1 MWLRV
6 GFLALAAAVTGLAV
20 FLIVTVPAIIPGS
33 ALPAYSPDVG
43 NGQMVFNAGG
53 CSACHAAAGQD
64 RTMLGGGLAIPSPFG
79 TFYAPNISP
88 DANDGIGGW
97 SEADFVTALKRGTSP
112 AGTHYFPAFPYGS
125 YQRVGIEDIRDLFAY
140 IKTLPPVPGR
150 IRDHDLSF
158 PFNVRRLVGGWK
170 FLFLDRQPLSP
181 DAARSA
187 EWNRSAYLVNG
198 LGHCAECHSPAI
210 FSAALWPRND
220 LPVDRTRKARDGYRT
235 SRKRACAPGR
245 KRTSPLS
252 LRQVNYQMAILPE
265 VRWFASSRIFRNWAT
280 TIAQQW
286 RSISSR
292 CLPSMARHLRKSD
305 RCTVIAD
312 CRRAGI
318 RRLACRSSHAGPGQS
333 RNRSSCGEDQ

>member
-1 MWLRV
+1 
-6 GFLALAAAVTGLAV
+6 
-20 FLIVTVPAIIPGS
+20 
-33 ALPAYSPDVG
+33 
-43 NGQMVFNAGG
+43 
-53 CSACHAAAGQD
+53 
-64 RTMLGGGLAIPSPFG
+64 MLGGGSRFRRHSGPSMPD
-79 TFYAPNISP
+79 ISP
-88 DANDGIGGW
+88 DANNGIDGL
-97 SEADFVTALKRGTSP
+97 SEAGNRHAQAGTSP
-112 AGTHYFPAFPYGS
+112 AGDRS
-125 YQRVGIEDIRDLFAY
+125 
-140 IKTLPPVPGR
+140 TLPRFPTAPISALGSRTSATSSPTSRPCRRCRAGYATTTSPFRSMSADWSAAGNSCSSIASHCLRTLRGR
-150 IRDHDLSF
+150 RKEIGAPISSTASAIA
-158 PFNVRRLVGGWK
+158 PNVT
-170 FLFLDRQPLSP
+170 
-181 DAARSA
+181 A
-187 EWNRSAYLVNG
+187 
-198 LGHCAECHSPAI
+198 PAI

-220 LPVDRTRKARDGYRT
+220 SPVDRTRKARDGYRT
-235 SRKRACAPGR
+235 SRKMACAPGR